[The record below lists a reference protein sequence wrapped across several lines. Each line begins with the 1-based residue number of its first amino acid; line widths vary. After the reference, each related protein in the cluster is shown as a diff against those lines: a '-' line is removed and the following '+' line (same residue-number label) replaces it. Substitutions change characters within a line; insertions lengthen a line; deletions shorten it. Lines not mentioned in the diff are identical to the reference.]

1 MVEPNTHQ
9 REDPVKQNA
18 SRRCIGRL
26 FKRVIAILVMGL
38 VFWLLWN
45 WAGVGLFT
53 FPQLTYLQALAAVM
67 ASGVLIGITMWTV
80 GRRPRHPYHR
90 KMFSSC
96 RAAGYDPDMAGTRD
110 IL

>member
-1 MVEPNTHQ
+1 MEQHTHQ
-9 REDPVKQNA
+9 REDPTKLNS

-26 FKRVIAILVMGL
+26 FKRVIAILAMGL

-53 FPQLTYLQALAAVM
+53 FPQLTYLQALSAVM

-80 GRRPRHPYHR
+80 RRRPRHAQR
-90 KMFSSC
+90 RTMFSGC
-96 RAAGYDPDMAGTRD
+96 RPSRCASDTVGMRD
-110 IL
+110 IA